1 MLAKHSSRSVNG
13 IARRY
18 QVPGDQ
24 ADGRKTA
31 FWPSV
36 VGYLIES
43 FASYAASMHPT
54 PLVPVEPQP
63 DEQNM
68 PQPRQISRRERRAFV
83 SLVSTTVSQDTSSL
97 GPEQETDPTPPA
109 GYAIGSAGDRLRER
123 EREIEKA
130 VAALAKLDD
139 RTLRDL
145 GIPHRSHI
153 ERTVRYCRDC

>member
-1 MLAKHSSRSVNG
+1 MLAKHPSRSVNG

-18 QVPGDQ
+18 EVPGDQ

-31 FWPSV
+31 FWPSL

-63 DEQNM
+63 GEQNM

-83 SLVSTTVSQDTSSL
+83 SLVSTTVSQGTSPL
-97 GPEQETDPTPPA
+97 VPEQETGPTPPA
-109 GYAIGSAGDRLRER
+109 GYAIGFAGDRLREQ
-123 EREIEKA
+123 EIEKA
-130 VAALAKLDD
+130 VAALTELDD

-153 ERTVRYCRDC
+153 EWTVRYCRDC